1 MHKTDLITLY
11 DYNYWANARILDA
24 AAQVPHEQYC
34 APANLSHGSLRATLV
49 HTFVA
54 ELVWRSR
61 CQAGISLPALP
72 TQAEYPTLEILRA
85 HWLDEEGKMRLYLAS
100 LTDESIYTPVQ
111 YVTTK
116 WCSLLKPPLEP
127 ARPCC
132 QPRHPVQSRGR
143 VGVGKLRPFARGPGH
158 GSVLPGAG
166 GLSRVIVH
174 CHLHA

>member
-24 AAQVPHEQYC
+24 AAQVTPDQYC

-54 ELVWRSR
+54 ELVWRTR

-100 LTDESIYTPVQ
+100 LTGESMDTPVQ
-111 YVTTK
+111 YVTT
-116 WCSLLKPPLEP
+116 SGVPYSNLLWNLLV
-127 ARPCC
+127 
-132 QPRHPVQSRGR
+132 HVVNHGTQSRAEAGLALASY
-143 VGVGKLRPFARGPGH
+143 GHSPGDLDM
-158 GSVLPGAG
+158 VLFFREREGQAG
-166 GLSRVIVH
+166 
-174 CHLHA
+174 